1 MVNTFFW
8 HIDLNMLHI
17 YIFTVFQK
25 HKVSDMEGHGG
36 NMEGHGGD
44 MEGCNKGGIV
54 REMKGYSEGNGML

>member
-1 MVNTFFW
+1 MAYRFKHATY
-8 HIDLNMLHI
+8 LHI

-44 MEGCNKGGIV
+44 MEGC
-54 REMKGYSEGNGML
+54 RRGM